1 MSCRVRTVIRMSYS
15 VCRFGTQRGPMTETQ
30 CGIGVDGAL
39 AMHEFYF
46 DLKREREEKS
56 KQDD

>member
-1 MSCRVRTVIRMSYS
+1 MVRTVIRMSYS
-15 VCRFGTQRGPMTETQ
+15 VCRFSTQRGPMTETQ
-30 CGIGVDGAL
+30 CGISVDGAL

>member
-1 MSCRVRTVIRMSYS
+1 MVRTVIRMSYS

-30 CGIGVDGAL
+30 CGIGVDGGL
-39 AMHEFYF
+39 AMHEFCF